1 VAELAIVVL
10 GSIWFRNDRRS
21 RAPRNWLN
29 IELPSSGRYSIK
41 RGVVHDS
48 VCGSA
53 MSTNGQDGHKPR
65 LRPEARSR
73 DRTASVTLAA
83 AQEAASTRGTALA
96 PSRR

>member
-1 VAELAIVVL
+1 VAELAIVAL
-10 GSIWFRNDRRS
+10 GSIWFRNDCRS
-21 RAPRNWLN
+21 RAPRKLV
-29 IELPSSGRYSIK
+29 ERTAEQRSIRHK

-53 MSTNGQDGHKPR
+53 MSTNGQDGHEPR

-83 AQEAASTRGTALA
+83 A
-96 PSRR
+96 

>member
-1 VAELAIVVL
+1 VAELAIVAL
-10 GSIWFRNDRRS
+10 GSIWFRNDCRS
-21 RAPRNWLN
+21 RAPRKLV
-29 IELPSSGRYSIK
+29 EHRTAEQRSIRHK

-53 MSTNGQDGHKPR
+53 VSINGQDGYELR

-83 AQEAASTRGTALA
+83 A
-96 PSRR
+96 